1 MNSEIVGMF
10 RGPSKSRDAPVELE
24 PMRAPW
30 RMTQGAE
37 RGLGA
42 ACNPTFWRNLL
53 DCGSKLIRGNFRV
66 RASDLL
72 IRREVYVASVSYCQ

>member
-1 MNSEIVGMF
+1 VNSEIVGMF

-24 PMRAPW
+24 PVCAPW

-72 IRREVYVASVSYCQ
+72 IRREVYVASVSFCQ